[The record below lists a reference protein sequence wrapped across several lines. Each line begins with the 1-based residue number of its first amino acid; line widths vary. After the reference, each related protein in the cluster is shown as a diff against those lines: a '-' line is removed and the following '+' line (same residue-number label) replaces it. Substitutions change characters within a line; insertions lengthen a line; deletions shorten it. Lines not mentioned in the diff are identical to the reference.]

1 MSVCLKNVQI
11 TVVYCR
17 FRDVLA
23 GFLYLAL
30 TGWPLSHHLSS
41 CMPGEAALLQQ
52 RHPMLSK
59 SSPLHLKRCGINL
72 YNSRKNDY
80 VCCWVQCIDVYND
93 CSMHY
98 IHCSVNHSFSIM
110 MIDISISLT
119 TVFKFSQFCCP
130 SFCKGFVSYTLTS
143 TALYY
148 KITLS

>member
-1 MSVCLKNVQI
+1 
-11 TVVYCR
+11 
-17 FRDVLA
+17 
-23 GFLYLAL
+23 
-30 TGWPLSHHLSS
+30 
-41 CMPGEAALLQQ
+41 
-52 RHPMLSK
+52 
-59 SSPLHLKRCGINL
+59 
-72 YNSRKNDY
+72 
-80 VCCWVQCIDVYND
+80 
-93 CSMHY
+93 MHY